1 MILRPEQIHQLRAG
15 CPVVPANMGGGGG
28 STSSSSDQATTTT
41 NTDRRIANESG
52 VVATDGSAITVNE
65 TTLDPSIVNKALDF
79 AGIVD
84 ATNGDSFSKLL
95 DTVDKLT
102 TKTQDASTTLAS
114 KFQDNVMQAYSQ
126 AKADVT
132 GSIDQKTMIVL
143 AATAAAAMVF
153 LKGKK

>member
-1 MILRPEQIHQLRAG
+1 MILRPEQIHRLRAG

-41 NTDRRIANESG
+41 NTDRRIANDSG
-52 VVATDGSAITVNE
+52 VVATDGSNITVNAK
-65 TTLDPSIVNKALDF
+65 TLDADVVNKALDF
-79 AGIVD
+79 AGVVD

-114 KFQDNVMQAYSQ
+114 KFQDNVMQAWSQ
-126 AKADVT
+126 AKADAT
-132 GSIDQKTMIVL
+132 GSIDQRTIIVL
-143 AATAAAAMVF
+143 GGLAAAALV
-153 LKGKK
+153 LSKKR